1 MAPSC
6 AEAGV
11 LGILPGVVG
20 LLEAVEAIKILLGI
34 GEPLVGKML
43 YYDALRAHF
52 TELKLEP
59 DPEWVKWLVGQ
70 GIAFDR
76 ENPIR

>member
-1 MAPSC
+1 
-6 AEAGV
+6 V

-59 DPEWVKWLVGQ
+59 DPECPYCSEGAQFPGYVDYEELCAVSN
-70 GIAFDR
+70 A
-76 ENPIR
+76 